1 MRKTSRIFQ
10 ANGNIGLVRDQL
22 NRPLRDLRLSLT
34 DRCNFRCRYCMPVE
48 VFGPGYQFLPRE
60 QILTFGELVEIVR
73 AGVELGVKKIRLTGG
88 EPLLRRGVE
97 DLVAMIASVPGV
109 EDLAMTTNGILL
121 NHHAAGLA
129 AAGLNRVTV
138 SLDALDEEIFSK
150 MNGVGARINRVLL
163 GIESALQ
170 NGLPVKINM
179 VVQRGVN
186 EGEIVPMVRWC
197 RERGL
202 TLRFIEYMDVG
213 ESNGWN
219 LAEVVSSEEIVAM
232 VRAEFPASPAEAFYP
247 GEVAKRWEFLDGAGE
262 FGVISSVTKPFCGD
276 CSRLRI
282 SAEGKAYTCLFAAD
296 GADVRA
302 VVRGEVG
309 GVGVL
314 EFLEGLWGR
323 RVDRYS
329 EERGLVDRKKAEMS
343 YLGG

>member
-1 MRKTSRIFQ
+1 LRKTSRIFQ

>member
-1 MRKTSRIFQ
+1 
-10 ANGNIGLVRDQL
+10 
-22 NRPLRDLRLSLT
+22 
-34 DRCNFRCRYCMPVE
+34 MPVE

>member
-1 MRKTSRIFQ
+1 MQ
-10 ANGNIGLVRDQL
+10 DQL

-60 QILTFGELVEIVR
+60 EILTFGELVAITR

-97 DLVAMIASVPGV
+97 DLVAMIASVPGI

-138 SLDALDEEIFSK
+138 SLDALDEEVFSK
-150 MNGVGARINRVLL
+150 MNGVGARVERVLL

-186 EGEIVPMVRWC
+186 EEEILPMIRWC
-197 RERGL
+197 RERSI

-219 LAEVVSSEEIVAM
+219 LAEVVPAREIVEM
-232 VRAEFPASPAEAFYP
+232 IQSEFPASPAKALYP
-247 GEVAKRWEFLDGAGE
+247 GEVAKRWEFQDGRGE

-282 SAEGKAYTCLFAAD
+282 SAEGKAYTCLFAAE

-302 VVRGEVG
+302 VVRGEVE
-309 GVGVL
+309 GVGIL
-314 EFLEGLWGR
+314 DFLRGLWGGR
-323 RVDRYS
+323 NDRYS
-329 EERGLVDRKKAEMS
+329 EERGLVEKKKAEMS

>member
-1 MRKTSRIFQ
+1 M
-10 ANGNIGLVRDQL
+10 RDQL

-73 AGVELGVKKIRLTGG
+73 AGVELGVKKVRLTGG

-121 NHHAAGLA
+121 SHHAAGLR

-150 MNGVGARINRVLL
+150 MNGVGARIERVLL
-163 GIESALQ
+163 GIESALR

-179 VVQRGVN
+179 VVQQGVN
-186 EGEIVPMVRWC
+186 EGEILPMVRWC
-197 RERGL
+197 RERGV
-202 TLRFIEYMDVG
+202 TLRLIEYMDVG

-219 LAEVVSSEEIVAM
+219 LTEVVSAEEIVG
-232 VRAEFPASPAEAFYP
+232 VIQSEFPVSRVEASYP
-247 GEVAKRWEFLDGAGE
+247 GEVAKRWAFQDGSGE

-296 GADVRA
+296 GVDVRA
-302 VVRGEVG
+302 VVRGEVE
-309 GVGVL
+309 GVTL
-314 EFLEGLWGR
+314 RDLIQSLWGR
-323 RVDRYS
+323 RKDRYS
-329 EERGLVDRKKAEMS
+329 EERGLVDTKKAEMS